1 MRPELAPRRF
11 VLSIRQRLL
20 LILVGTGFAL
30 MAAHDAIAYL
40 EVRRSALATAR
51 GTLDDVA
58 TQMSDLLG
66 MSAEQ
71 IRRQAVAAA
80 HDPGVR
86 SILRAP
92 ATARTPGDVAAALR
106 RFGGQA
112 GPVEVWDL
120 RGRPV
125 ASTADAPLTADSS
138 ARRQVIEGV
147 PPTDSVAI
155 GPVRAFADT
164 VRFSVIATVADG
176 TDMLGY
182 LVQWRRLSGGNQPG
196 NAQLLK
202 LLGAGAK
209 LSLGNTRG
217 GGWTDF
223 SRSVEP
229 PPLTLPAPGLLAY
242 MRNETGAQL
251 AVARGVRAT
260 PWTLLVE
267 VPRARVFAPVREVV
281 RRLAATSAV
290 LLVLGATLVWLLG
303 RRLTTPLSD
312 LAAAAAGISAGD
324 YSRRVSVGVPDEVG
338 MLAGAFNAMAENVAA
353 TQARLQAHTQEI
365 ERQAEELSDQAT
377 ELEAANHDLLD
388 AVRDADNARARA
400 EAAES
405 EQRASAQRYR
415 QLFDVNPMPM
425 WIYDRQSLRFL
436 DVNEAAVRQYGFAR
450 EEFLAMTVADIR
462 PPEDAATLRDAVAGP
477 PRGLHRQG
485 GWRHRK
491 KDGTL
496 IDVEIIGHSLVANG
510 RDAELILAH
519 DVTERLRAEAEL
531 RETTDILQAVVDD
544 SPLAIISVTP
554 ELDVMR
560 WNPAAERLLGWTA
573 GEMLGNP
580 YRQIVPEERL
590 AESRGVQASMLRD
603 EPVTG
608 IETQRRRKDGSLVDV
623 SLSVA
628 PLHDAAGNVTGGL
641 AILADI
647 TERKQLEAQFR
658 QAQKMEAVGQ
668 LAGGVAHDFNNMLTA
683 IASFS
688 EFAAAEL
695 PAGSRARS
703 DLEQVQEATRRAAAL
718 TRQLLA
724 FSRQQVLQP
733 RVLDVNEIVGGLV
746 PMLRRVIG
754 DDIKL
759 AMKLAGQLWLTTVD
773 PGQLEQ
779 VIVNLV
785 VNARDAMPDG
795 GSLVLE
801 TANVDLDESYARR
814 GPHGGTSGPH
824 VMLAVTDTG
833 VGMDTETQARIFEP
847 FFTTKPVGRG
857 TGLGLSMV
865 YGVVKQTGASIW
877 VYSEPERGSTFKI
890 YLPRT
895 ADERTVA
902 EASRLAGP
910 RQPLRRAVVL
920 LVEDDPNV
928 RAVARR
934 TLEREGLCVLEARD
948 GVEALEASVRTPEPI
963 ELVLTDLVMPEMGG
977 RELARRLEE
986 RGHAAR
992 VIFMSGYTADAVNRQ
1007 SILAPNDVFLEKPF
1021 TPDGLVRK
1029 VRDALSRSAA

>member
-1 MRPELAPRRF
+1 VRRRF

-30 MAAHDAIAYL
+30 VAAHDAIAYL
-40 EVRRSALATAR
+40 EVRRSALATAQQK
-51 GTLDDVA
+51 LDDVA
-58 TQMSDLLG
+58 VQMTDLLG

-71 IRRQAVAAA
+71 IRRQAAAA
-80 HDPGVR
+80 ADDPGVR
-86 SILRAP
+86 SILRTP
-92 ATARTPGDVAAALR
+92 GVARTPDDAAAVLQ
-106 RFGGQA
+106 RFVGQA
-112 GPVEVWDL
+112 GPVELWEAG
-120 RGRPV
+120 GRPI
-125 ASTADAPLTADSS
+125 ASSANTPLASDSS
-138 ARRQVIEGV
+138 TRREVIAGIS
-147 PPTDSVAI
+147 PTDSVSI
-155 GPVRAFADT
+155 GAVRLFADT
-164 VRFSVIATVADG
+164 LRFSVIATVADG
-176 TDMLGY
+176 ATVLGY
-182 LVQWRRLSGGNQPG
+182 IVQWRRLSGGNQPG
-196 NAQLLK
+196 TAQLLS

-209 LSLGNTRG
+209 LSLGNTRD

-223 SRSVEP
+223 SRSMEP
-229 PPLTLPAPGLLAY
+229 PPVKLPASGLLEY
-242 MRNETGAQL
+242 TRNDTDAQL
-251 AVARGVRAT
+251 AVARGVRGT
-260 PWTLLVE
+260 PWSLLVE
-267 VPRARVFAPVREVV
+267 MPRERVFGPVREVV
-281 RRLAATSAV
+281 RRLAVTSAV
-290 LLVLGATLVWLLG
+290 LLVLGGALVWLLG

-312 LAAAAAGISAGD
+312 LAAAASGISAGD

-338 MLAGAFNAMAENVAA
+338 MLAEAFNAMAENVAA
-353 TQARLQAHTQEI
+353 TQTRLQAHAQEI
-365 ERQAEELSDQAT
+365 ERQAEALSDQAT
-377 ELEAANHDLLD
+377 ELEAANHDLMD
-388 AVRDADNARARA
+388 AVRDADSARARA
-400 EAAES
+400 ESAEV
-405 EQRASAQRYR
+405 EQRDSAQRYR
-415 QLFDVNPMPM
+415 LLFDANPMPM
-425 WIYDRQSLRFL
+425 WIFDCQSLRFL
-436 DVNEAAVRQYGFAR
+436 EVNEAALRQYGFSR

-462 PPEDAATLRDAVAGP
+462 PPEDAATLRKAVAGP
-477 PRGLHRQG
+477 PRGLHREG
-485 GWRHRK
+485 GWRHRR

-496 IDVEIIGHSLVANG
+496 IDVEIIGHSILTDG
-510 RDAELILAH
+510 RNAELILANE
-519 DVTERLRAEAEL
+519 VTERLRAEAEL
-531 RETTDILQAVVDD
+531 RDTTAILQAVVDD

-554 ELDVMR
+554 ELNVTR
-560 WNPAAERLLGWTA
+560 WNPAAERLLGWA
-573 GEMLGNP
+573 ASEMLGNP
-580 YRQIVPEERL
+580 YRTIVPEERL
-590 AESRGVQASMLRD
+590 AESCGVEASNLRD

-608 IETQRRRKDGSLVDV
+608 LETQRRRKDGSLVDV

-628 PLHDAAGNVTGGL
+628 PLHDASGDVTGGL

-695 PAGSRARS
+695 PVGSQARE
-703 DLEQVQEATRRAAAL
+703 DLQQVQEATRRAAAL

-759 AMKLAGQLWLTTVD
+759 EMNLAEPLWLTTMD

-779 VIVNLV
+779 VIVNLA
-785 VNARDAMPDG
+785 VNARDAMPNG

-801 TANVDLDESYARR
+801 TANVDLDDSYARR

-833 VGMDTETQARIFEP
+833 VGMDAETQARMFEP
-847 FFTTKPVGRG
+847 FYTTKPAGRG

-877 VYSEPERGSTFKI
+877 VYSELGRGSTFKI
-890 YLPRT
+890 YLPR
-895 ADERTVA
+895 AAEQRAVA
-902 EASRLAGP
+902 EVSRPAEP
-910 RQPLRRAVVL
+910 RRPMRRAVVL

-934 TLEREGLCVLEARD
+934 TLECEGLSVLEARD
-948 GVEALEASVRTPEPI
+948 GVEALEASARAHERI

-977 RELARRLEE
+977 RELARRLKE

-1007 SILAPNDVFLEKPF
+1007 SILAPNDVFIEKPF
-1021 TPDGLVRK
+1021 TPDGLIRK
-1029 VRDALSRSAA
+1029 VLDILSRSAA